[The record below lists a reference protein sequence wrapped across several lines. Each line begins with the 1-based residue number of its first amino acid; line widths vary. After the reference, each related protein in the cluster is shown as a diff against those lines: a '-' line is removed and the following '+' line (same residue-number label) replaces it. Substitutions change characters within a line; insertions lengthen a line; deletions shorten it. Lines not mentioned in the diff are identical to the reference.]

1 MEVQLLFTAVTKGD
15 LKRKAGLAFLIEEK
29 AGRPNAFLDLI
40 DPLSLPSE
48 LELYKPM
55 RSLNT
60 NVGIANV
67 TLSDLFK
74 QNIG

>member
-1 MEVQLLFTAVTKGD
+1 LV
-15 LKRKAGLAFLIEEK
+15 EEK
-29 AGRPNAFLDLI
+29 AGRANAFLDLI

-48 LELYKPM
+48 LEHYKPL

-60 NVGIANV
+60 NVGINNV
-67 TLSDLFK
+67 TLSDIFK

>member
-40 DPLSLPSE
+40 DPLSLSSE